1 MNKAALKEAVSDT
14 IIGTIINFPLN
25 VIMMWVIFQS
35 ELTVMQSSILLWV
48 VFTSIAIIRKY
59 YIRIYYSKK

>member
-48 VFTSIAIIRKY
+48 VFTLIAIIRKY
-59 YIRIYYSKK
+59 YIRVYYSKK